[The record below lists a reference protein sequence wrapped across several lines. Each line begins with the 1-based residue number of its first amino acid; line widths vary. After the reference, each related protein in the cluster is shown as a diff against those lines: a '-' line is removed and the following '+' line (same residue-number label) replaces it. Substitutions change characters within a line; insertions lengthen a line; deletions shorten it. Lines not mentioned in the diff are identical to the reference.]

1 MKDEKKSRQSNAS
14 LGKARAAKND
24 EFYTRWESI
33 EEEVWNYRE
42 HFRGAVV
49 YCNCDDP
56 KISEFYRY
64 FKLNFGEF
72 GLRRLITTC
81 YKNRNPD
88 MFTRYDSETAVSVEY
103 DGVETHLH
111 YLQSDGD
118 FRNPECIDLLRQAD
132 IVCTNPPFSLFRDYV
147 AQLVAEK
154 KKFLVIGNK
163 NALIYK
169 EIFSLIVS
177 GKLWVGFTPMS
188 ADMLFGVPDDF
199 AEWLRE
205 NKKQGSGYKIV
216 DGKILGRA
224 SAIWFANID
233 HSKRH
238 EWLILTEQYKGN
250 ESAYPKYD
258 NYDAINV
265 NRTLD
270 IPRDYAGV
278 MGVPLSFLDKHNPE
292 QFEIIGQMANTKID
306 EFNYGYPYIDGK
318 RKYAR
323 ILIRNKNPE

>member
-1 MKDEKKSRQSNAS
+1 MKGEKKSRQSNAS

-154 KKFLVIGNK
+154 KKFLIIGNY
-163 NALIYK
+163 NAVSYR
-169 EIFSLIVS
+169 EIFRLIMA
-177 GKLWVGFTPMS
+177 GKLWLGFKHRTMEFDS
-188 ADMLFGVPDDF
+188 PD
-199 AEWLRE
+199 
-205 NKKQGSGYKIV
+205 GSVFKFRNV
-216 DGKILGRA
+216 F
-224 SAIWFANID
+224 WFTNMD
-233 HSKRH
+233 HAARH
-238 EWLILTEQYKGN
+238 EKLILTERYN

-265 NRTLD
+265 NRTVD

-278 MGVPLSFLDKHNPE
+278 MGVPISFLEKYNPE